1 MNPFSNANRQPERCP
16 VDKWIDRALAALVWG
31 YAAFGV
37 VGSIWLFV
45 MLVAWMCR

>member
-1 MNPFSNANRQPERCP
+1 MNPFSNANRRPAERP
-16 VDKWIDRALAALVWG
+16 VDKWIDYTLAAIVWS
-31 YAAFGV
+31 YAVFGV